1 MVPPKT
7 GVSSAPSRLASHSA
21 VCYTQAWQDYPVRR
35 IGPFDVCVRLLEV
48 RVLAAVAV
56 AVAACGSQGGGP
68 YGEIPPGLIGF
79 VGSGG
84 GRFDGGRAESD
95 AGVGTTDGA
104 TDGATGQDSGPGFPE
119 PIDGSTL
126 EDAGTEDV
134 GPSDAGSSVGIV
146 LNLPPGFFAALN
158 WVIEGPAGSY
168 SGTVHFGGARS
179 IEFVVGGIQAGD
191 GYVITLSGFDAY
203 GQPCSGTSPKFD
215 VSPGATTGAGVLI
228 QCDGGDGA
236 TPATI
241 STGNVAIEA
250 GISVTGP

>member
-1 MVPPKT
+1 M
-7 GVSSAPSRLASHSA
+7 
-21 VCYTQAWQDYPVRR
+21 
-35 IGPFDVCVRLLEV
+35 
-48 RVLAAVAV
+48 
-56 AVAACGSQGGGP
+56 AVAACGSQAGGP

-84 GRFDGGRAESD
+84 GRFDGGRPESEGGTGAAD
-95 AGVGTTDGA
+95 GGAGEDGA
-104 TDGATGQDSGPGFPE
+104 PGFPP
-119 PIDGSTL
+119 PIDGSTVEDSSGEL
-126 EDAGTEDV
+126 EDSGREDG

-146 LNLPPGFFAALN
+146 LDLPPGFFAALD

-215 VSPGATTGAGVLI
+215 VSPGVTTGAGVPHPVRRRRWRHA
-228 QCDGGDGA
+228 CDHLDRQRRD
-236 TPATI
+236 
-241 STGNVAIEA
+241 
-250 GISVTGP
+250 